1 MQGIHSKSPDGGMVA
16 TGFAELPQ
24 QIEQLRGSAINVLAA
39 SLCGDKLA
47 AEYLLLQLVSR
58 SVDKD

>member
-1 MQGIHSKSPDGGMVA
+1 MVA
-16 TGFAELPQ
+16 TGFAELRQ

-39 SLCGDKLA
+39 SLYGDKLA